1 MPKVIQELTWMAENK
16 IDYVTIAD
24 ANFGVFTDRDLEV
37 TEKLVELQE
46 MYGYP
51 KVVDAT
57 WYKNSSNEILE
68 IVKKFISSGFNRG
81 LTLSVQSM
89 DMDVLDEIRRRN
101 MEISDLKMIF
111 DKCNK
116 EQIPSYT
123 ELILGLP
130 K

>member
-1 MPKVIQELTWMAENK
+1 MAENK

-68 IVKKFISSGFNRG
+68 IVKKFISSG
-81 LTLSVQSM
+81 SQ
-89 DMDVLDEIRRRN
+89 
-101 MEISDLKMIF
+101 
-111 DKCNK
+111 
-116 EQIPSYT
+116 
-123 ELILGLP
+123 
-130 K
+130 